1 MRNLYICRRPWNARA
16 IAEHR
21 PNTQNPAGPKI
32 FLICILA
39 LFALV
44 LGASVPAWSQANI
57 NEGLETAAI
66 YVDTSKGNDN
76 NNGSKT
82 APVKTIGAGVKLAA
96 ANNDANIGSKV
107 IINPGTY
114 RESVLIQSNRKSTN
128 APITFEAATNGT
140 VFVSGSELITGW
152 TAYQGSS
159 SIYEASWPYRFGLC
173 PAEAG
178 APAQQQITL
187 HPEMLIV
194 NGTPLTQVLT
204 LTSMLPGT
212 FYVDSAHG
220 LVYMYPAT
228 GTNVATATVETATQP
243 VLWQLFGQS
252 YVVVRG
258 LTFEYANSCPGNA
271 AVQIG
276 GNATNVLFDTDT
288 MVWNNGRG
296 IFFGSTEDF
305 TVQNSVANSNG
316 QVGFSSFQVKN
327 SLWQNNLAE
336 YNNWRGAQ
344 GAFYVW
350 DRGGAK
356 WMLDHNG
363 TYKNITTIFN
373 QGDGV
378 FWDTDNEDV
387 SYTGGIS
394 AMNIVNG
401 MQIEKTQG
409 PFAVSNSYFCYG
421 NLLGVHQRGGIAV
434 RNSEQVS
441 LTGTSLYGS
450 LSDQFVIVGNAGGI
464 QITNWETGQIYNLIT
479 QKLSASTVTWNGPSA
494 SVFSD
499 SYLGGSDWH
508 TFVSTLTSNN
518 NTFYSGTTSNGF
530 VVPTPKAGT
539 DVSLSGWQGMTGQDR
554 GSKWASTSQPSAC
567 NVAAQQ
573 KDFWITTTTYNGAST
588 SGGQAAI
595 NIGTFGLGG
604 IYGNVSLSL
613 DGVSQV
619 RGLKGSFSATSI
631 PATGSAVLTLTAGPT
646 TPRGTYPITILG
658 TLGNITRT
666 LTVSLFVQ

>member
-1 MRNLYICRRPWNARA
+1 MRNLYIGRRPCSART
-16 IAEHR
+16 IAAYR
-21 PNTQNPAGPKI
+21 ASTQI
-32 FLICILA
+32 VLICIFQ

-44 LGASVPAWSQANI
+44 VGASLPTWSQANV
-57 NEGLETAAI
+57 NEGLETASI
-66 YVDTSKGNDN
+66 YVDASKGNDN

-82 APVKTIGAGVKLAA
+82 APVKTIGAAVRLAV
-96 ANNDANIGSKV
+96 ANNDSNIGSKV

-114 RESVLIQSNRKSTN
+114 RETVLIQSGRKSTN
-128 APITFEAATNGT
+128 APMTFEAATNGT

-152 TAYQGSS
+152 TAYKGSS
-159 SIYEASWPYRFGLC
+159 SIYEASWPYNFGLC
-173 PAEAG
+173 PAQAG
-178 APAQQQITL
+178 APAQQQIML

-212 FYVDSAHG
+212 FYVDNS
-220 LVYMYPAT
+220 VIYMYPPS
-228 GTNVATATVETATQP
+228 GTDVATATVETATQP
-243 VLWQLFGQS
+243 MLWQISGQS

-258 LTFEYANSCPGNA
+258 LTFEYANSCPGGA
-271 AVQIG
+271 AVEVG
-276 GNATNVLFDTDT
+276 GNSTNVLFDTDT
-288 MVWNNGRG
+288 MVWNNARG
-296 IFFGSTEDF
+296 IFFGIMENF

-316 QVGFSSFQVKN
+316 QVGFASNQVKN
-327 SLWQNNLAE
+327 SLWQNNVAE

-356 WMLDHNG
+356 WMLDHDG

-378 FWDTDNEDV
+378 FWDTDNLNI
-387 SYTGGIS
+387 SYTGGVS

-421 NLLGVHQRGGIAV
+421 NLLGITQRGGIAV

-464 QITNWETGQIYNLIT
+464 EITNWETGQTYNLIT

-518 NTFYSGTTSNGF
+518 NTFYSGSTSNGF

-539 DVSLSGWQGMTGQDR
+539 NVSLSGWQSTTGQDHS
-554 GSKWASTSQPSAC
+554 SKWASTSQPSAC

-573 KDFWITTTTYNGAST
+573 KDFWITTSTYNGATT
-588 SGGQAAI
+588 SGGQATI

-604 IYGNVSLSL
+604 ISGNVTLSM

-646 TPRGTYPITILG
+646 TPRGTFPITILG

-666 LTVSLFVQ
+666 VTVSLFVQ